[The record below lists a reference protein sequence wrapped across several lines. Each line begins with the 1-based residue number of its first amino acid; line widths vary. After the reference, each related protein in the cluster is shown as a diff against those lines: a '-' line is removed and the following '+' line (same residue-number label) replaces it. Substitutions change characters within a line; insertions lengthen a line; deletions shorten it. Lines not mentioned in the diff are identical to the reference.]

1 MAVKFSG
8 LPDERGFIML
18 HVDINEHS
26 PELLSGVFSTLELL
40 QNREDIFPHYTLESF
55 EQIFSQYFI
64 VLEKAAIPDTKR
76 TLYLLSKKHT

>member
-40 QNREDIFPHYTLESF
+40 HNREDSSTFSEDDVYKNLDKCHRAMRKVNERRKVMWKASQMETL
-55 EQIFSQYFI
+55 
-64 VLEKAAIPDTKR
+64 
-76 TLYLLSKKHT
+76 